1 MAVLKDSGNRRE
13 FESGAVRDME
23 EGKGRMDLIPW
34 KVCEELYFNM
44 KQLYCRHRA
53 GLVYDSKNELW
64 VNGEMN
70 DVYPELIYQMG
81 VMDGLL
87 NPAPYAEPIDSEMLY
102 QKIAGQFIELATIFC
117 LTRWGQ
123 SAPIES
129 PDEENPNKSVN
140 YYVNRSFST
149 AMLEVAK
156 HYEDG
161 AKKYDENNWRK
172 GMEVKIYFDSA
183 SRHLMKYMASWND
196 EPHDRAF
203 LWNCLCGAWECDA
216 MRYKLKNCCSCS
228 TLSDHSSTVS
238 NLGECGEGHTE
249 PAGKD
254 HAEIDVCSIP
264 NSKAYW
270 DAFNEVVAKGTP
282 PCEKERS

>member
-23 EGKGRMDLIPW
+23 EGKGRMDLVPW

-64 VNGEMN
+64 VNGEMS

-81 VMDGLL
+81 IMDGLL
-87 NPAPYAEPIDSEMLY
+87 NPAPYAEPIDCEMLY

-140 YYVNRSFST
+140 YYVNHSFST
-149 AMLEVAK
+149 ANR
-156 HYEDG
+156 G
-161 AKKYDENNWRK
+161 
-172 GMEVKIYFDSA
+172 
-183 SRHLMKYMASWND
+183 
-196 EPHDRAF
+196 
-203 LWNCLCGAWECDA
+203 
-216 MRYKLKNCCSCS
+216 S
-228 TLSDHSSTVS
+228 TLTNSVYNVLYTNSESDSLT
-238 NLGECGEGHTE
+238 T
-249 PAGKD
+249 
-254 HAEIDVCSIP
+254 
-264 NSKAYW
+264 
-270 DAFNEVVAKGTP
+270 
-282 PCEKERS
+282 

>member
-13 FESGAVRDME
+13 FESGAVRDMQ
-23 EGKGRMDLIPW
+23 EGKGRMDLVPW
-34 KVCEELYFNM
+34 NVCQQVYFRM
-44 KQLYCRHRA
+44 KQLYCIHRT
-53 GLVYDSKNELW
+53 GLVYDSHRELW
-64 VNGEMN
+64 VNGEMS

-87 NPAPYAEPIDSEMLY
+87 NPAPYAKPVDSEMLY
-102 QKIAGQFIELATIFC
+102 QKIAGQFIELASIFC
-117 LTRWGQ
+117 LARWGR
-123 SAPIES
+123 SAPIERS
-129 PDEENPNKSVN
+129 DEEAPDKSVN
-140 YYVNRSFST
+140 YFINNSFST

-203 LWNCLCGAWECDA
+203 LWNCLCGAWECYA
-216 MRYKLKNCCSCS
+216 MQYRLKNS
-228 TLSDHSSTVS
+228 
-238 NLGECGEGHTE
+238 EM
-249 PAGKD
+249 
-254 HAEIDVCSIP
+254 
-264 NSKAYW
+264 
-270 DAFNEVVAKGTP
+270 VAKSTP
-282 PCEKERS
+282 PCEKGCS